1 MGLVCPKLEE
11 QCSLQNE
18 YVSVLRLADAV
29 ENPFQ
34 RVFDQKEI
42 EILLFGKRPE
52 FPSGMTS
59 GMKSTISSWFTKGK
73 RELGVAFAG
82 GDRYRRSGGS
92 RS

>member
-34 RVFDQKEI
+34 RVFDQKKI
-42 EILLFGKRPE
+42 EILLLARALFKRRC
-52 FPSGMTS
+52 
-59 GMKSTISSWFTKGK
+59 FTDAAVLVGIALLK
-73 RELGVAFAG
+73 RETPYTAG
-82 GDRYRRSGGS
+82 
-92 RS
+92 